1 MSTMSTISK
10 GLSAA
15 DQQRLAHGKSVTL
28 DKYAELHWHPQLYNK
43 IYICEHRHIKGLF
56 GRKLEL
62 HHFPS
67 DVQHLS
73 IFITSLFLDDKVI
86 LIPDPYRFSEVNR
99 EAFVDQQEW
108 SLYEHVD
115 TEQRYIKDFLF
126 RIDDDDE
133 DDGRQMKEISNK
145 EDRNTPLQDKRCEQA
160 SDKLRKNALT
170 TVRHIEFCLSSCN
183 YGSDESAHMGKN
195 LVPLLSSFTPY
206 LQTLRLWRDD
216 DFPWTSIRPKYET
229 KYLCQVFSRHWIKS
243 LRTTQSITEHVAVF
257 QQDLSELVEQLKELV
272 LLDIYG
278 EINRE
283 KIEPYRSMVQMHFP
297 NSRVHIE
304 ITRFRFWV

>member
-145 EDRNTPLQDKRCEQA
+145 EDRKR
-160 SDKLRKNALT
+160 SVLT
-170 TVRHIEFCLSSCN
+170 VTCH
-183 YGSDESAHMGKN
+183 
-195 LVPLLSSFTPY
+195 T
-206 LQTLRLWRDD
+206 
-216 DFPWTSIRPKYET
+216 
-229 KYLCQVFSRHWIKS
+229 
-243 LRTTQSITEHVAVF
+243 
-257 QQDLSELVEQLKELV
+257 DLYLKEKQN
-272 LLDIYG
+272 
-278 EINRE
+278 E
-283 KIEPYRSMVQMHFP
+283 
-297 NSRVHIE
+297 
-304 ITRFRFWV
+304 